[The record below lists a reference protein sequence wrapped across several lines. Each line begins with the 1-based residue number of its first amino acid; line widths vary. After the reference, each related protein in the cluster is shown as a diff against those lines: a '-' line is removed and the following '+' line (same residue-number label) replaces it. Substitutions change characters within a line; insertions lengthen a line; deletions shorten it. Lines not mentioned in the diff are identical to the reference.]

1 MSTVPDL
8 DSSVI
13 EVWEVDLADFSS
25 VKAFA
30 MRVRKELTR
39 LDVLLLNAGIIPAS
53 WVSTKDGWESAYA
66 PRNIFL
72 WLQTNDA

>member
-30 MRVRKELTR
+30 TRVQKGLMR
-39 LDVLLLNAGIIPAS
+39 LDILLLNAGIIPAS

-66 PRNIFL
+66 PQYIFL
-72 WLQTNDA
+72 WLQTDDG